1 MEKNRK
7 VEVVASILLAVVA
20 LVWGTTYAV
29 IKDTL
34 SVVQPFSLM
43 MFRFGFSALILSLM
57 YLKKFKTI
65 KSVDLK
71 RGIIIGI
78 FMFLAFYFLI
88 VSIRFTTA
96 SKFSFIVGAYVLIVP
111 FLSWVI
117 NKTKLDRYAIVG
129 AILATI
135 GLAFLTMERGAV
147 FNLWDLVASCCSFFF
162 AAHMIAI
169 EKYSGDSDPILL
181 TIIQF
186 ITTAVLFIILTGI
199 KEGCCCSFFFAAHMI
214 AIEKYSGDS
223 DPILLTIIQFITTA
237 VLFIILTGIKEGYD
251 FMVLP
256 EIKWTLGYLVIIS
269 TIIPFAIQNIV
280 QRYISSTST
289 ALILTLQSAFGS
301 IFAVY
306 YLDERMTKQMIIGC
320 LLIFI
325 AIVFQETKLKFLKR

>member
-7 VEVVASILLAVVA
+7 VEVVASIILAVVA

-71 RGIIIGI
+71 RGVIIGI

-147 FNLWDLVASCCSFFF
+147 FNLWDLVA
-162 AAHMIAI
+162 
-169 EKYSGDSDPILL
+169 G
-181 TIIQF
+181 
-186 ITTAVLFIILTGI
+186 
-199 KEGCCCSFFFAAHMI
+199 CCSFFFAAHMI

-251 FMVLP
+251 FTVLP

>member
-1 MEKNRK
+1 MERNRK
-7 VEVVASILLAVVA
+7 VEVVASIILAVVA

-147 FNLWDLVASCCSFFF
+147 FNLWDLVA
-162 AAHMIAI
+162 
-169 EKYSGDSDPILL
+169 G
-181 TIIQF
+181 
-186 ITTAVLFIILTGI
+186 
-199 KEGCCCSFFFAAHMI
+199 CCSFFFAAHMI

>member
-1 MEKNRK
+1 MERNRK
-7 VEVVASILLAVVA
+7 VEVIASIVLAVVA

-43 MFRFGFSALILSLM
+43 MFRFGFSALILSMM
-57 YLKKFKTI
+57 YLKKFKII

-111 FLSWVI
+111 FLSWII

-135 GLAFLTMERGAV
+135 GLAFLTMEKGAV
-147 FNLWDLVASCCSFFF
+147 FNLWDLVAGCCSFFF

-186 ITTAVLFIILTGI
+186 IITAVLFIILTG
-199 KEGCCCSFFFAAHMI
+199 
-214 AIEKYSGDS
+214 
-223 DPILLTIIQFITTA
+223 
-237 VLFIILTGIKEGYD
+237 VKEGYN
-251 FMVLP
+251 FTVLP

-325 AIVFQETKLKFLKR
+325 AIVFQETKLKFLKK

>member
-1 MEKNRK
+1 MERNRK
-7 VEVVASILLAVVA
+7 IEVIASIVLAVVA

-65 KSVDLK
+65 KGVDLK

-111 FLSWVI
+111 FLSWII

-135 GLAFLTMERGAV
+135 GLAFLTMEKGAI
-147 FNLWDLVASCCSFFF
+147 FNLWDLVAGCCSFFF

-186 ITTAVLFIILTGI
+186 ITTAVLFIILTG
-199 KEGCCCSFFFAAHMI
+199 
-214 AIEKYSGDS
+214 
-223 DPILLTIIQFITTA
+223 
-237 VLFIILTGIKEGYD
+237 VKEGYN
-251 FMVLP
+251 FTVLP

-325 AIVFQETKLKFLKR
+325 AIVFQETKLKFLKK

>member
-1 MEKNRK
+1 MERNRK
-7 VEVVASILLAVVA
+7 VEVIASIVLAVVA

-34 SVVQPFSLM
+34 RVVQPFSLM
-43 MFRFGFSALILSLM
+43 MFRFGFSALILSMM
-57 YLKKFKTI
+57 YLKKFKII

-111 FLSWVI
+111 FLSWII
-117 NKTKLDRYAIVG
+117 NKTRLDRYAIVG

-135 GLAFLTMERGAV
+135 GLAFLTMEKGAV
-147 FNLWDLVASCCSFFF
+147 FNLWDLVAGCCSFFF

-186 ITTAVLFIILTGI
+186 ITTAVLFIILTG
-199 KEGCCCSFFFAAHMI
+199 
-214 AIEKYSGDS
+214 
-223 DPILLTIIQFITTA
+223 
-237 VLFIILTGIKEGYD
+237 VKEGYN
-251 FMVLP
+251 FTVLP

-325 AIVFQETKLKFLKR
+325 AIVFQETKLKFLKK

>member
-7 VEVVASILLAVVA
+7 VEVVASIILAVVA

-57 YLKKFKTI
+57 YLKKI
-65 KSVDLK
+65 KIIKGVDLK

-111 FLSWVI
+111 FLSWII

-135 GLAFLTMERGAV
+135 GLAFLTMEKGAV
-147 FNLWDLVASCCSFFF
+147 FNLWDLVAGCCSFFF

-186 ITTAVLFIILTGI
+186 ITTAVLFIILTG
-199 KEGCCCSFFFAAHMI
+199 
-214 AIEKYSGDS
+214 
-223 DPILLTIIQFITTA
+223 
-237 VLFIILTGIKEGYD
+237 VKEGYN
-251 FMVLP
+251 FTVLP

>member
-1 MEKNRK
+1 MERNRK
-7 VEVVASILLAVVA
+7 VEVIASIVLAVVA

-43 MFRFGFSALILSLM
+43 MFRFGFSALILSMM
-57 YLKKFKTI
+57 YLKKFKII

-111 FLSWVI
+111 FLSWII
-117 NKTKLDRYAIVG
+117 NKTRLDRYAIVG

-135 GLAFLTMERGAV
+135 GLAFLTMEKGAV
-147 FNLWDLVASCCSFFF
+147 FNLWDLVA
-162 AAHMIAI
+162 
-169 EKYSGDSDPILL
+169 G
-181 TIIQF
+181 
-186 ITTAVLFIILTGI
+186 
-199 KEGCCCSFFFAAHMI
+199 CCSFFFAAHMI

-237 VLFIILTGIKEGYD
+237 VLFIILTGIKEGYN
-251 FMVLP
+251 FTVLP

-325 AIVFQETKLKFLKR
+325 AIVFQETKLKFLKK

>member
-1 MEKNRK
+1 MERNRK
-7 VEVVASILLAVVA
+7 VEVVASIILAVVA

-43 MFRFGFSALILSLM
+43 MFRFSFSALILSLM
-57 YLKKFKTI
+57 YLKKIKTI
-65 KSVDLK
+65 KGVDLK

-147 FNLWDLVASCCSFFF
+147 FNLWDLVA
-162 AAHMIAI
+162 
-169 EKYSGDSDPILL
+169 G
-181 TIIQF
+181 
-186 ITTAVLFIILTGI
+186 
-199 KEGCCCSFFFAAHMI
+199 CCSFFFAAHMI

-251 FMVLP
+251 FTILP

-320 LLIFI
+320 MLIFI

>member
-1 MEKNRK
+1 MERNRK
-7 VEVVASILLAVVA
+7 VEVVASIILAVVA

-147 FNLWDLVASCCSFFF
+147 FNLWDLVA
-162 AAHMIAI
+162 
-169 EKYSGDSDPILL
+169 G
-181 TIIQF
+181 
-186 ITTAVLFIILTGI
+186 
-199 KEGCCCSFFFAAHMI
+199 CCSFFFAAHMI

-251 FMVLP
+251 FIVLP

>member
-1 MEKNRK
+1 MERNRK
-7 VEVVASILLAVVA
+7 VEVVASIILAVVA

-57 YLKKFKTI
+57 YLKNFKTI

-147 FNLWDLVASCCSFFF
+147 FNLWDLVA
-162 AAHMIAI
+162 
-169 EKYSGDSDPILL
+169 G
-181 TIIQF
+181 
-186 ITTAVLFIILTGI
+186 
-199 KEGCCCSFFFAAHMI
+199 CCSFFFAAHMI

-251 FMVLP
+251 FIVLP

>member
-1 MEKNRK
+1 MERNRK
-7 VEVVASILLAVVA
+7 VEVIASIVLAVVA

-65 KSVDLK
+65 KGVDLK

-111 FLSWVI
+111 FLSWII

-135 GLAFLTMERGAV
+135 GLAFLTMEKGAI
-147 FNLWDLVASCCSFFF
+147 FNLWDLVAGCCSFFF

-186 ITTAVLFIILTGI
+186 ITTAVLFIILTG
-199 KEGCCCSFFFAAHMI
+199 
-214 AIEKYSGDS
+214 
-223 DPILLTIIQFITTA
+223 
-237 VLFIILTGIKEGYD
+237 VKEGYN
-251 FMVLP
+251 FTVLP

-325 AIVFQETKLKFLKR
+325 AIVFQETKLKFLKK

>member
-1 MEKNRK
+1 MERNRK
-7 VEVVASILLAVVA
+7 VEVVASIILAVVA

-71 RGIIIGI
+71 RGVIIGI

-147 FNLWDLVASCCSFFF
+147 FNLWDLVAGCCSFFF

-186 ITTAVLFIILTGI
+186 ITTAVLFIILTG
-199 KEGCCCSFFFAAHMI
+199 
-214 AIEKYSGDS
+214 
-223 DPILLTIIQFITTA
+223 
-237 VLFIILTGIKEGYD
+237 VKEGYN
-251 FMVLP
+251 FTVLP

>member
-1 MEKNRK
+1 MERNRK
-7 VEVVASILLAVVA
+7 VEVIASIVLAVVA

-43 MFRFGFSALILSLM
+43 MFRFGFSAFILSLM
-57 YLKKFKTI
+57 YLKKFKAI

-111 FLSWVI
+111 FLSWII

-135 GLAFLTMERGAV
+135 GLAFLTMEKGAV
-147 FNLWDLVASCCSFFF
+147 FNLWDLVAGCCSFFF

-186 ITTAVLFIILTGI
+186 ITTAVLFILLTG
-199 KEGCCCSFFFAAHMI
+199 
-214 AIEKYSGDS
+214 
-223 DPILLTIIQFITTA
+223 
-237 VLFIILTGIKEGYD
+237 VKEGYN
-251 FMVLP
+251 FTVLP

-325 AIVFQETKLKFLKR
+325 AIVFQETKLKFLKK

>member
-7 VEVVASILLAVVA
+7 VEIIASIVLAVVA

-57 YLKKFKTI
+57 YLKKFKAI

-111 FLSWVI
+111 FLSWII

-135 GLAFLTMERGAV
+135 GLAFLTMEKGAV
-147 FNLWDLVASCCSFFF
+147 FNLWDLVAGCCSFFF

-186 ITTAVLFIILTGI
+186 ITTAVLFIILTG
-199 KEGCCCSFFFAAHMI
+199 
-214 AIEKYSGDS
+214 
-223 DPILLTIIQFITTA
+223 
-237 VLFIILTGIKEGYD
+237 VKEGYN
-251 FMVLP
+251 FTVLP

-325 AIVFQETKLKFLKR
+325 AIVFQETKLKFLKK

>member
-1 MEKNRK
+1 MDKERNRK
-7 VEVVASILLAVVA
+7 VEVIASIVLAVVA

-43 MFRFGFSALILSLM
+43 MFRFGFSAFILSLM
-57 YLKKFKTI
+57 YLKKFKAI

-111 FLSWVI
+111 FLSWII

-135 GLAFLTMERGAV
+135 GLAFLTMEKGAV
-147 FNLWDLVASCCSFFF
+147 FNLWDLVAGCCSFFF

-186 ITTAVLFIILTGI
+186 ITTAVLFIILTG
-199 KEGCCCSFFFAAHMI
+199 
-214 AIEKYSGDS
+214 
-223 DPILLTIIQFITTA
+223 
-237 VLFIILTGIKEGYD
+237 VKEGYN
-251 FMVLP
+251 FTVLP

-325 AIVFQETKLKFLKR
+325 AIVFQETKLKFLKK

>member
-1 MEKNRK
+1 MERNRK
-7 VEVVASILLAVVA
+7 VEVIASIVLAVVA

-34 SVVQPFSLM
+34 SIIQPFSLM
-43 MFRFGFSALILSLM
+43 MFRFGFSAFILSLM
-57 YLKKFKTI
+57 YLKKFKAI
-65 KSVDLK
+65 KGVDLK

-135 GLAFLTMERGAV
+135 GLAFLTMEKGAV
-147 FNLWDLVASCCSFFF
+147 FNLWDLVAGCCSFFF

-186 ITTAVLFIILTGI
+186 ITTAVLFIILTG
-199 KEGCCCSFFFAAHMI
+199 
-214 AIEKYSGDS
+214 
-223 DPILLTIIQFITTA
+223 
-237 VLFIILTGIKEGYD
+237 VKEGYN
-251 FMVLP
+251 FTVLP

>member
-1 MEKNRK
+1 MERNRK
-7 VEVVASILLAVVA
+7 VEVIASIVLAVVA

-57 YLKKFKTI
+57 YLKKI
-65 KSVDLK
+65 KIIKGVDLK

-147 FNLWDLVASCCSFFF
+147 FNLWDLVA
-162 AAHMIAI
+162 
-169 EKYSGDSDPILL
+169 G
-181 TIIQF
+181 
-186 ITTAVLFIILTGI
+186 
-199 KEGCCCSFFFAAHMI
+199 CCSFFFAAHMI

>member
-7 VEVVASILLAVVA
+7 VEIIASIVLAVVA

-43 MFRFGFSALILSLM
+43 MFRFGFSALILSMM
-57 YLKKFKTI
+57 YLKKFKII

-135 GLAFLTMERGAV
+135 GLAFLTMEKGAI
-147 FNLWDLVASCCSFFF
+147 FNLWDLVAGCCSFFF

-169 EKYSGDSDPILL
+169 EKYSGNSDPILL

-186 ITTAVLFIILTGI
+186 ITTAVLFIILTG
-199 KEGCCCSFFFAAHMI
+199 
-214 AIEKYSGDS
+214 
-223 DPILLTIIQFITTA
+223 
-237 VLFIILTGIKEGYD
+237 VKEGYN
-251 FMVLP
+251 FIVLL

>member
-1 MEKNRK
+1 MERNRK
-7 VEVVASILLAVVA
+7 VEVIASIVLAVVA

-43 MFRFGFSALILSLM
+43 MFRFGFSALILSMM
-57 YLKKFKTI
+57 YLKKFKII

-111 FLSWVI
+111 FLSWII

-135 GLAFLTMERGAV
+135 GLAFLTMEKGAV
-147 FNLWDLVASCCSFFF
+147 FNLWDLVAGCCSFFF
-162 AAHMIAI
+162 AAHMISI

-186 ITTAVLFIILTGI
+186 ITTAVLFIILTG
-199 KEGCCCSFFFAAHMI
+199 
-214 AIEKYSGDS
+214 
-223 DPILLTIIQFITTA
+223 
-237 VLFIILTGIKEGYD
+237 VKEGYN
-251 FMVLP
+251 FTVLP

-325 AIVFQETKLKFLKR
+325 AIVFQETKLKFLKK

>member
-7 VEVVASILLAVVA
+7 VEVVASIILAVVA

-43 MFRFGFSALILSLM
+43 MFRFVFSALILSLM

-71 RGIIIGI
+71 RGVIIGI

-147 FNLWDLVASCCSFFF
+147 FNLWDLVA
-162 AAHMIAI
+162 
-169 EKYSGDSDPILL
+169 G
-181 TIIQF
+181 
-186 ITTAVLFIILTGI
+186 
-199 KEGCCCSFFFAAHMI
+199 CCSFFFAAHMI

-251 FMVLP
+251 FIVLP

>member
-7 VEVVASILLAVVA
+7 VEVVASIILAVVA

-57 YLKKFKTI
+57 YLKKI
-65 KSVDLK
+65 KIIKGVDLK

-147 FNLWDLVASCCSFFF
+147 FNLWDLVA
-162 AAHMIAI
+162 
-169 EKYSGDSDPILL
+169 G
-181 TIIQF
+181 
-186 ITTAVLFIILTGI
+186 
-199 KEGCCCSFFFAAHMI
+199 CCSFFFAAHMI

-251 FMVLP
+251 FTVLP

-325 AIVFQETKLKFLKR
+325 AIVLSLIHI

>member
-7 VEVVASILLAVVA
+7 VEVVASIILAVVA

-57 YLKKFKTI
+57 YLKKI
-65 KSVDLK
+65 KIIKGVDLK

-78 FMFLAFYFLI
+78 FMFIAFYFLI

-147 FNLWDLVASCCSFFF
+147 FNLWDLVAGCCSFFF

-169 EKYSGDSDPILL
+169 EKYSGD
-181 TIIQF
+181 
-186 ITTAVLFIILTGI
+186 
-199 KEGCCCSFFFAAHMI
+199 
-214 AIEKYSGDS
+214 
-223 DPILLTIIQFITTA
+223 
-237 VLFIILTGIKEGYD
+237 
-251 FMVLP
+251 
-256 EIKWTLGYLVIIS
+256 
-269 TIIPFAIQNIV
+269 
-280 QRYISSTST
+280 
-289 ALILTLQSAFGS
+289 
-301 IFAVY
+301 
-306 YLDERMTKQMIIGC
+306 C
-320 LLIFI
+320 LLYTSPSPRDGLLSRMPSS
-325 AIVFQETKLKFLKR
+325 A